1 MAWHKSLWE
10 SHQNKC
16 QKMARNGT
24 SHFSLLHTI
33 CCRMINT
40 GGRQLT
46 SHEIK
51 HSPNGMAMT
60 MDIRF
65 IKTSTKEWMCDR
77 KEYNPRGNVLKLPC
91 ANMRFDFFYTCCCG
105 QMGIIF
111 TENIIRMKCQPKNV
125 HSRGLLFFFNKG
137 TRFGSKLVNF
147 GCFAGRQ
154 MGELLC
160 ARNLLQL
167 FVFHCCILS
176 PHKIQIHAHI
186 RVALSLF
193 MLPMQTGLKA
203 KNGTKV

>member
-125 HSRGLLFFFNKG
+125 HSRGLLFFSIKAQGLEANW
-137 TRFGSKLVNF
+137 SILD
-147 GCFAGRQ
+147 A
-154 MGELLC
+154 LLADKWANC
-160 ARNLLQL
+160 YARGICYNYLYSIA
-167 FVFHCCILS
+167 VF
-176 PHKIQIHAHI
+176 
-186 RVALSLF
+186 
-193 MLPMQTGLKA
+193 
-203 KNGTKV
+203 